1 MAINLENLS
10 PKELAELIA
19 KAEQQQKKLH
29 RDRIADVRKKLVAM
43 AKAEGYT
50 IEELFGGGR
59 APAARTRGGG
69 KVAPKYRNP
78 ADAAQTWTGRGKRP
92 RWFNEALAQGR
103 KESDL
108 LI

>member
-10 PKELAELIA
+10 AQELADLIA

-29 RDRIADVRKKLVAM
+29 RDRIADVRKKLAAM

-50 IEELFGGGR
+50 IEELFGGAR
-59 APAARTRGGG
+59 APAVGRRAGG

-78 ADAAQTWTGRGKRP
+78 ADPGQTWTGRGKRP
-92 RWFNEALAQGR
+92 RWFSEALAKGK